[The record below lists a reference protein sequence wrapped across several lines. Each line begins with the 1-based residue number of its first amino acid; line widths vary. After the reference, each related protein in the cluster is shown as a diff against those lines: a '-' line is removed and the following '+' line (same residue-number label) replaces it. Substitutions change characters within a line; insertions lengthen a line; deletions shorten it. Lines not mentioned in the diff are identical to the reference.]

1 MGLFSSILRFGIQN
15 GKKNLAD
22 VTALVLP
29 EPPSIGFHSIEI
41 HSNVDLDV
49 HFGAEQPT
57 FKILSSKEEKDCIAV
72 AYEYDENVLKLRVQS
87 KSEKIHGVLKLGMQR
102 LDRAVFNAEN
112 ADVTV
117 KKASVENLEVS
128 SRNGDIFVSIEE
140 ADEIYAETTAGDI
153 AIKIKSNDFKIETK
167 SENGDVTLVGVASKK
182 KSGRKITCKSQ
193 DGDILI
199 EKRQKE

>member
-112 ADVTV
+112 A
-117 KKASVENLEVS
+117 
-128 SRNGDIFVSIEE
+128 
-140 ADEIYAETTAGDI
+140 AGNI
-153 AIKIKSNDFKIETK
+153 AIKIKSNDVKIETK